1 MLEKHPGA
9 GINFIC
15 CEHEVCG
22 AKNKFTV
29 GVKEKKAG
37 QSEREKVVSKAG
49 NAHPARPEV
58 KSRSPCMMIEYHF
71 KINEMRMQLQTTVS
85 SGIHLVFPSSFSRA
99 KNEF

>member
-29 GVKEKKAG
+29 GEKEKKAG

-71 KINEMRMQLQTTVS
+71 KINEMRMQLQTTV
-85 SGIHLVFPSSFSRA
+85 
-99 KNEF
+99 